1 MLKQRAR
8 AATTGQAED
17 LGLPSLV
24 GSQGAAWNDVVS
36 IGFKCQTCGKVF
48 RLHVETY
55 YGSGEYWE
63 PLRA

>member
-24 GSQGAAWNDVVS
+24 GSQRAAWNDIVS
-36 IGFKCQTCGKVF
+36 FGFECQTCGKGF

-55 YGSGEYWE
+55 YG
-63 PLRA
+63 